1 MDLIYMNTEKED
13 VGVLQD
19 YIFDL
24 AFGMDENDFECKVDL
39 SNHVCEA
46 GYYLYIEGTEYGGI
60 VDSIHVDTDSETIT
74 YKGRTWHG
82 ILDSK
87 VLCPDDG
94 ADYLTVS
101 GETNEILASL
111 VTRMGLEGLFKVSE
125 TTSGINVGTYKM
137 NRYISGYAG
146 IRKMLKSASAKL
158 NISFEGGFVVL
169 SAKPSVNYAK
179 DEQFDTDQIDFKI
192 EQFFKPLN
200 HIICLG
206 KGELAER
213 EVHHI
218 YADAEGNI
226 STEQT
231 ITGIDE
237 RVAVYENTIAESTEE
252 LIEGGIEMLQE
263 SWNSSS
269 VEWNFDSIEETY
281 DVGDVVGAKEK
292 ITKISAASEITK
304 KIVTIKNNETTISYK
319 VGE

>member
-1 MDLIYMNTEKED
+1 MNAAKED

-19 YIFDL
+19 YKFDM
-24 AFGMDENDFECKVDL
+24 AYGSDENDFECQVDT

-46 GYYLYIEGTEYGGI
+46 GFYLYMEGTEYGGI
-60 VDSIHVDTDSETIT
+60 IDSIQVDTDLEEIT

-87 VLCPDDG
+87 VICPDAGEAYLVIDG
-94 ADYLTVS
+94 EA
-101 GETNEILASL
+101 NEMLAFL
-111 VTRMGLEGLFKVSE
+111 IARMGLEGLFRAS
-125 TTSGINVGTYKM
+125 TDASGISIGNYKM
-137 NRYISGYAG
+137 NRYISGYKG
-146 IRKMLKSASAKL
+146 IRKMLKASGAKL
-158 NISFEGGFVVL
+158 NVSFKEGFVEL
-169 SAKPSVNYAK
+169 SARPSVNYAK

-192 EQFFKPLN
+192 QQFFKPLN

-206 KGELAER
+206 KGELVER
-213 EVHHI
+213 EVIHI
-218 YADAEGNI
+218 YADAEGNV
-226 STEQT
+226 STVQT

-237 RVAVYENTIAESTEE
+237 RVAVYENTNAESSEE
-252 LIEGGIEMLQE
+252 LLEGGIEMLQE
-263 SWNSSS
+263 SWDSSS
-269 VEWNFDSIEETY
+269 VEWNFDSNEETY

>member
-1 MDLIYMNTEKED
+1 MNAAKED

-19 YIFDL
+19 YKFDM
-24 AFGMDENDFECKVDL
+24 AYGSDENDFECQVAT

-46 GYYLYIEGTEYGGI
+46 GFYLYMEGTEYGGI
-60 VDSIHVDTDSETIT
+60 IDSIQVDTNSEEIT

-87 VLCPDDG
+87 VICPDAGEAYLVMDG
-94 ADYLTVS
+94 EA
-101 GETNEILASL
+101 NEMLAFIID
-111 VTRMGLEGLFKVSE
+111 RMGLSALFRAS
-125 TTSGINVGTYKM
+125 TNASGISIGNYKM
-137 NRYISGYAG
+137 NRYISGYKG
-146 IRKMLKSASAKL
+146 IRKMLKASGAKL
-158 NISFEGGFVVL
+158 NISFKEGFVEL
-169 SAKPSVNYAK
+169 SARPSVNYAQ

-192 EQFFKPLN
+192 QQFFKPLN

-206 KGELAER
+206 KGELVER
-213 EVHHI
+213 EVIHI
-218 YADAEGNI
+218 YADAEGNV
-226 STEQT
+226 STVQT

-237 RVAVYENTIAESTEE
+237 RVAVYENTNAESSEE
-252 LIEGGIEMLQE
+252 LLEGGIEMLQE
-263 SWNSSS
+263 SWDSSS
-269 VEWNFDSIEETY
+269 VEWNFDSNEETY

>member
-1 MDLIYMNTEKED
+1 MNSAKED

-19 YIFDL
+19 YTFDL
-24 AFGMDENDFECKVDL
+24 AFGSDENDFECKVAT

-46 GYYLYIEGTEYGGI
+46 GFYLYMEGTEYGGI
-60 VDSIHVDTDSETIT
+60 VDSIQVDTNAETIT
-74 YKGRTWHG
+74 YRGRTWHG

-87 VLCPDDG
+87 ILCPDDG

-101 GETNEILASL
+101 GEANSILASL
-111 VTRMGLEGLFKVSE
+111 VARMGLEGLFRASE
-125 TTSGINVGTYKM
+125 TDSGINVGTYKM
-137 NRYISGYAG
+137 NRYISGYKG
-146 IRKMLKSASAKL
+146 IRKMLKASGAKL
-158 NISFEGGFVVL
+158 NVSFKEGFVEL

-206 KGELAER
+206 KGELTER
-213 EVHHI
+213 EVIHV
-218 YADAEGNI
+218 YADAEGNV
-226 STEQT
+226 STVQT

-237 RVAVYENTIAESTEE
+237 RVAVYENTNAESSEE
-252 LIEGGIEMLQE
+252 LLEGGIEMLQE

-269 VEWNFDSIEETY
+269 VQWNFDSNEETY

-304 KIVTIKNNETTISYK
+304 KIVTIKDNETIISYK

>member
-1 MDLIYMNTEKED
+1 MNAAKED

-19 YIFDL
+19 YKFDM
-24 AFGMDENDFECKVDL
+24 AYGSDENDFECQVAT

-46 GYYLYIEGTEYGGI
+46 GFYLYMEGTEYGGI
-60 VDSIHVDTDSETIT
+60 VDSIQVDTDSEEIT

-87 VLCPDDG
+87 VICPDAGEAYLVMDG
-94 ADYLTVS
+94 EA
-101 GETNEILASL
+101 NEMLAFL
-111 VTRMGLEGLFKVSE
+111 IDRMGLSAFFRAS
-125 TTSGINVGTYKM
+125 TDASGINIGNYKM
-137 NRYISGYAG
+137 NRYISGYKG
-146 IRKMLKSASAKL
+146 IRKMLKASGAKL
-158 NISFEGGFVVL
+158 NISFKEGFVEL
-169 SAKPSVNYAK
+169 SARPSVNYAQ

-192 EQFFKPLN
+192 QQFFKPLN

-206 KGELAER
+206 KGELVER
-213 EVHHI
+213 EVIHI
-218 YADAEGNI
+218 YADAEGNV
-226 STEQT
+226 STVQT

-237 RVAVYENTIAESTEE
+237 RVAVYENTNAESSEE
-252 LIEGGIEMLQE
+252 LIEGGIDMLQE

-269 VEWNFDSIEETY
+269 VEWNFDSNEETY

>member
-1 MDLIYMNTEKED
+1 MNSAKED

-19 YIFDL
+19 YTFDL
-24 AFGMDENDFECKVDL
+24 AFGSDENDFECKVAT

-46 GYYLYIEGTEYGGI
+46 GFYLYMEGTEYGGI
-60 VDSIHVDTDSETIT
+60 VDSIHVDTNAETIT

-87 VLCPDDG
+87 ILCPDDG
-94 ADYLTVS
+94 EDYLVVS
-101 GETNEILASL
+101 GEANEVLASL
-111 VTRMGLEGLFKVSE
+111 VARMGLEGLFKASE
-125 TTSGINVGTYKM
+125 TDSGINVSTYKM
-137 NRYISGYAG
+137 NRYIGGYKG
-146 IRKMLKSASAKL
+146 IRKMLKASGAKL
-158 NISFEGGFVVL
+158 NVSFKEGFVEL
-169 SAKPSVNYAK
+169 SARPSVNYAK

-200 HIICLG
+200 HVICLG

-213 EVHHI
+213 EVVHI
-218 YADAEGNI
+218 YADAEGNVNTVQ
-226 STEQT
+226 S

-237 RVAVYENTIAESTEE
+237 RVAVYENTNAESSEE
-252 LIEGGIEMLQE
+252 LLEGGIEMLQE

-269 VEWNFDSIEETY
+269 VQWNFDSNEETY

-292 ITKISAASEITK
+292 ITKISAASEIAK